1 MLTIGLEALDFLQLQ
16 YKPPFPLDAV
26 ITSPI
31 LDKYDRIFLHL
42 LRCFRMQYISSQ
54 LFRDASSRT
63 SYSQG
68 HNPLNQRFR
77 IEAHHFIVAITSYI
91 FHLCISTNWHQFEKS
106 LSSLQNTAATISQIR
121 ELHVSTLDKMLY
133 SCLLKKRQQPI
144 LTLLYATFEPILLF
158 AKISRL
164 YATREQRVW
173 YRMREE
179 MEDNTGI
186 LYAQFVKRA
195 GMFVRVVEGLERK
208 EMARGQEGKEGE
220 GGWFRDLLVRLDGSY
235 FDR

>member
-1 MLTIGLEALDFLQLQ
+1 VDHI
-16 YKPPFPLDAV
+16 
-26 ITSPI
+26 
-31 LDKYDRIFLHL
+31 
-42 LRCFRMQYISSQ
+42 
-54 LFRDASSRT
+54 
-63 SYSQG
+63 
-68 HNPLNQRFR
+68 
-77 IEAHHFIVAITSYI
+77 
-91 FHLCISTNWHQFEKS
+91 
-106 LSSLQNTAATISQIR
+106 
-121 ELHVSTLDKMLY
+121 LY
-133 SCLLKKRQQPI
+133 SCFLKRRQQAI

-158 AKISRL
+158 AKISRV

-208 EMARGQEGKEGE
+208 GMGRGQEGKDGVEGVE
-220 GGWFRDLLVRLDGSY
+220 GGWFRDLLIRLDGSY